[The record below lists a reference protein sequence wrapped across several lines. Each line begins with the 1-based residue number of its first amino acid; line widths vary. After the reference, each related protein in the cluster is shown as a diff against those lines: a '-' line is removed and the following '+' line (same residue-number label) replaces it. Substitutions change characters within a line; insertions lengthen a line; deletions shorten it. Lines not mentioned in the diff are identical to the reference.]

1 MQKYYDLIDDIEDEI
16 NIKMFYFILEFKMK
30 LQKLKI
36 QNLLFHKLNNNKI
49 N

>member
-16 NIKMFYFILEFKMK
+16 NIKMFYFILEYKMI

-36 QNLLFHKLNNNKI
+36 QNLLFHNLNNNKI
-49 N
+49 K